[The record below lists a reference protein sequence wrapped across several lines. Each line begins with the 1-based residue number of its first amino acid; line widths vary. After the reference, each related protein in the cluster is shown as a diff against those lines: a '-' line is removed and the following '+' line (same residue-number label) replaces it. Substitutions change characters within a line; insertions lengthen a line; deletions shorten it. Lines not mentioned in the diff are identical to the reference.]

1 MDLAEALRHR
11 LARTDRAR
19 AEAERYVESKTRS
32 LYEANLELKRRVAEL
47 EAQFEDQSQELREAR
62 DLAEH
67 ANTTKSLFVAA
78 LSHELRTPLDAII
91 GYGEMLT
98 EDLAALELED
108 LAHDSQ
114 RILSAGNYLMV
125 LINDLLDLE
134 KVESG
139 ELAIHPE
146 EIAIEPLFTT
156 VAEIISPQLEA
167 NRNRLEIDIAD
178 TAATVFTD
186 HTRLRQILH
195 NLLSNASKFTHDG
208 QIRVDAFPEIRGE
221 SLYLIIEVRDSGIG
235 IAAEDLPKIFSRFGV
250 AHQAATRRHFG
261 GTGLGLA
268 LTRRLCQRLGGDI
281 SVASKLGTG
290 SRFRF
295 WIPLDPPI
303 EA

>member
-1 MDLAEALRHR
+1 MDKVEALRHR
-11 LARTDRAR
+11 LARVDRAR

-32 LYEANLELKRRVAEL
+32 LYEANLELKRRAAEL
-47 EAQFEDQSQELREAR
+47 EALLEEQSAELREAR
-62 DLAEH
+62 DSEEH

-108 LAHDSQ
+108 LAHDGH

-125 LINDLLDLE
+125 LLNDLQDLE

-139 ELAIHPE
+139 DLEIHLEEVAIG
-146 EIAIEPLFTT
+146 PLFAT

-178 TAATVFTD
+178 TAATVHTD

-195 NLLSNASKFTHDG
+195 NLLSNASKFTYDG
-208 QIRVDAFPEIRGE
+208 QIRVEAFPEIRGE

-235 IAAEDLPKIFSRFGV
+235 IAAEDLPKIFRRFGKT
-250 AHQAATRRHFG
+250 HQAATRRHFG
-261 GTGLGLA
+261 STGLGLA

-281 SVASKLGTG
+281 SVASKLGSG

-295 WIPLDPPI
+295 WIPLDPPLQ
-303 EA
+303 A